1 MKSSGR
7 PSRLVLAAALFLA
20 AGAPSVGA
28 AELPCGALGAADI
41 AGLGFGQSREGA
53 PSGWRKNVSL
63 ESQAAI
69 FGREAD
75 CLWATPTGTVELTVG
90 DFDTNVVKGEQVRT
104 LARKVLASVQ
114 EKLRL
119 QAQYGGS
126 KIAITPLAGVGEEA
140 FVARLHQTA
149 FQVVAFQGP
158 RVVRLLV
165 DASPGVPRK
174 PTPEGVGALVRQAL
188 VAQTGYTSA
197 GAPPADP
204 REAAAPPV
212 SRTLVRG
219 SIVASGTLAGTF
231 TWNEPNAVE
240 AYPARFEVTL
250 NTADKASW
258 MNLQV
263 FRDGRVELRSG
274 KLGAGKLS
282 GTGGRADYDAL
293 AARGSVSVDGTVS
306 AGAERVT
313 LRGRLS
319 FEPPAR

>member
-1 MKSSGR
+1 MKPTGRRIRSAFVACVALSAPAASS
-7 PSRLVLAAALFLA
+7 A
-20 AGAPSVGA
+20 A
-28 AELPCGALGAADI
+28 AELPCGALSAADV
-41 AGLGFGQSREGA
+41 AGLGFGQSREGT
-53 PSGWRKNVSL
+53 PSGWRTNVSL

-75 CLWATPTGTVELTVG
+75 CQWSTPSGTVRLTVG

-104 LARKVLASVQ
+104 LARRVLASVQ

-119 QAQYGGS
+119 EAQYGGS
-126 KIAITPLAGVGEEA
+126 PMTIAPLAGVGEEA
-140 FVARLHQTA
+140 FVARLHATA

-174 PTPEGVGALVRQAL
+174 PTPEGVGALVRKAL

-219 SIVASGTLAGTF
+219 SIVATGALAGTF
-231 TWNEPNAVE
+231 AWNEPNAVE
-240 AYPARFEVTL
+240 AYPDRFEVTL

-282 GTGGRADYDAL
+282 GTGGKAAYDAL
-293 AARGSVSVDGTVS
+293 AGKGSVSVDGAVS
-306 AGAERVT
+306 AGAERVI
-313 LRGRLS
+313 LRGSLS